1 MKKITNISNRLL
13 RMRLNVDSAGFYLA
27 EGASIEVANKDIDSF
42 GEEVLKNFSPY
53 ISIEVLHVTEDES
66 TQKINQ
72 QQAEEYAFFEKLK
85 QYTTVEQ
92 LKKEFGEYV
101 TNKNIKDIKK
111 LQEHIVT
118 NFFKED

>member
-13 RMRLNVDSAGFYLA
+13 RMRLNVGSAGFYLA
-27 EGASIEVANKDIDSF
+27 EGASVEIDNKDIDSF

-53 ISIEVLHVTEDES
+53 ISIEILHVTEDES
-66 TQKINQ
+66 TQKISQ

-92 LKKEFGEYV
+92 LKKDFGEYV

-118 NFFKED
+118 NFFKEG

>member
-13 RMRLNVDSAGFYLA
+13 RMRLNVGSAGFYLA
-27 EGASIEVANKDIDSF
+27 EGASVEIDNKDIDSF

-53 ISIEVLHVTEDES
+53 ISIEILHVTEDGS
-66 TQKINQ
+66 TQKISQ

-92 LKKEFGEYV
+92 LKKDFGEYV

-118 NFFKED
+118 NFFKEG

>member
-1 MKKITNISNRLL
+1 MRKITNISNRLL
-13 RMRLNVDSAGFYLA
+13 RMRLNVDSVGFYLA
-27 EGASIEVANKDIDSF
+27 EGASIEIDNEDIDSF

-53 ISIEVLHVTEDES
+53 ISIEILKVTEDGRV
-66 TQKINQ
+66 QKISQ

-92 LKKEFGEYV
+92 LKEEFGEYV

-118 NFFKED
+118 NFFKEG